1 VGTLARRFWMFS
13 TLLCLMLAV
22 VNVPLI
28 VVLRW
33 NFEQQGGSGAL
44 GAGIGILLV
53 VFWTALTAV
62 AGRMRARWDSRPP
75 RRQDVLTVGPEGVV
89 VAENLWIPFKEMA
102 GLRVTTDPAGLA
114 PPSRSEDM
122 RARGSDTGGVASTR
136 LASNPL
142 ASNPGEEKDLHIVMQ
157 VPASRV
163 KSVRIPA
170 AFGLALDEPRVRS
183 VGRSAAPGAT
193 VPLSFTLRPW
203 MHEGDLD
210 ALRDSLTTYAHQA

>member
-1 VGTLARRFWMFS
+1 MSTENVRQLRRPAAVAAVSTTVRVGTLARRFWMFS

-62 AGRMRARWDSRPP
+62 AGRMRARRDSRPP
-75 RRQDVLTVGPEGVV
+75 RRQDVLT
-89 VAENLWIPFKEMA
+89 
-102 GLRVTTDPAGLA
+102 
-114 PPSRSEDM
+114 
-122 RARGSDTGGVASTR
+122 
-136 LASNPL
+136 
-142 ASNPGEEKDLHIVMQ
+142 SNPGEEKDLHIVMQ

-210 ALRDSLTTYAHQA
+210 ALRDSLTTYAHQAGVRSLEA